1 MLLHTNTNIFFDRCV
16 WRSRKENF
24 TGISISDKK
33 LKESVISSHE
43 IKMKYFH
50 ISVTRIEKSV
60 VLKLLFKLDLILTKV
75 IKKMQLIYQL
85 NI

>member
-1 MLLHTNTNIFFDRCV
+1 MLLHTNTNFFFDRCV

-24 TGISISDKK
+24 TGILISDNE

-50 ISVTRIEKSV
+50 ISVTRIEKKV
-60 VLKLLFKLDLILTKV
+60 QYVKLLFKLDFILTKV
-75 IKKMQLIYQL
+75 IQKV
-85 NI
+85 

>member
-1 MLLHTNTNIFFDRCV
+1 MV

-24 TGISISDKK
+24 TGISISDNE

-75 IKKMQLIYQL
+75 IKKM
-85 NI
+85 